1 MKNIL
6 LAALLSL
13 MLSSCGYTMAGFNNE
28 IPVKYYINTVQND
41 TIDSSLGDIMQL
53 EAERFFIAYN
63 ELASYKNASYFIDI
77 IISNLEYVDPILA
90 ATDQATSTNLT
101 YDLTMV
107 VTNIEGKE
115 IYTWNTTIS
124 SSFSA
129 ISRGNVKLA
138 LTLPLI
144 CTTKPISSETV
155 YLSLYSGQLLWAIN
169 VVFPVSSF
177 NSSATWGVNGD
188 KIVIN
193 VFKLYEKA
201 FLSLSLFNFSASI

>member
-13 MLSSCGYTMAGFNNE
+13 ILSSCGYTIAGFNNE
-28 IPVKYYINTVQND
+28 VPVKYYINTVQND

-77 IISNLEYVDPILA
+77 IISNLEYVDPILT

-101 YDLTMV
+101 YNLTMV
-107 VTNIEGKE
+107 VTDIEGKE

-124 SSFSA
+124 SSFS
-129 ISRGNVKLA
+129 ITSNIGRTLQTRDSKLKDKIEDA
-138 LTLPLI
+138 LTSFRLN
-144 CTTKPISSETV
+144 ISNKV
-155 YLSLYSGQLLWAIN
+155 Y
-169 VVFPVSSF
+169 
-177 NSSATWGVNGD
+177 
-188 KIVIN
+188 K
-193 VFKLYEKA
+193 
-201 FLSLSLFNFSASI
+201 